1 MKKELVSLILAGFLL
16 FTLPSV
22 GQNTKYPTKKVNG
35 IEYYIYKVQVS
46 EGLFAIGRKF
56 DLAPDDIAKANP
68 YIKNGL
74 KAGEEILIPVHHSS
88 EKKAQAE
95 TKSTPKF
102 IEHKVAKKQ
111 TLFAISRLYNVSQE
125 DIVKYNPIVQNGF
138 KEGLILKI
146 PVAVKDTKPA
156 AAKETIQVV
165 AKDTKAAVSKETK
178 PLVAEKAKPAASQLR
193 THIVKP
199 NETLFSISK
208 RYNVEIK
215 DVVKLNPGAEKTIE
229 VGSELKIPAL
239 VTKKTESTKATTTPR
254 LVPDTRLVSSK
265 QPTAKVTEKR
275 TIRLAFLLPFMLN
288 ESKRDTKLERFQN
301 FYGGALIAIQQAKQR
316 GISFEIYTFDTEAS
330 DERINEI
337 LANPELKTVDLIIG
351 PAFTSQV
358 SFVTDFA
365 KENKINTLIP
375 FSSKVTDIDSNPYLF
390 QFNPGIDS
398 EIKYLTEL
406 VNGKYKY
413 AHIVFADIQG
423 VSSSD
428 DDKVN
433 ADALRKQLQKSKRT
447 FSKLELT
454 SAGNTSFA
462 NVLKKTGKNLV
473 IFNTDKYSSAAPYIN
488 ALKQSAGNADYSI
501 LKPYSWKLQTEK
513 MPKSIFI
520 SPFMTNQNAESVYM
534 FEQQFDQ
541 YYGRDASK
549 DTPRYDLLGYD
560 LTNYFV
566 TLIQRYGNK
575 FGTKISA
582 AGSINGIQSQPLF
595 ERSSTGSGF
604 INQRVYVGEDKAQ

>member
-35 IEYYIYKVQVS
+35 IEYYIYTVQVS

-239 VTKKTESTKATTTPR
+239 VTKKS
-254 LVPDTRLVSSK
+254 
-265 QPTAKVTEKR
+265 
-275 TIRLAFLLPFMLN
+275 
-288 ESKRDTKLERFQN
+288 
-301 FYGGALIAIQQAKQR
+301 
-316 GISFEIYTFDTEAS
+316 
-330 DERINEI
+330 
-337 LANPELKTVDLIIG
+337 
-351 PAFTSQV
+351 
-358 SFVTDFA
+358 
-365 KENKINTLIP
+365 
-375 FSSKVTDIDSNPYLF
+375 
-390 QFNPGIDS
+390 
-398 EIKYLTEL
+398 
-406 VNGKYKY
+406 
-413 AHIVFADIQG
+413 
-423 VSSSD
+423 
-428 DDKVN
+428 
-433 ADALRKQLQKSKRT
+433 RKH
-447 FSKLELT
+447 
-454 SAGNTSFA
+454 
-462 NVLKKTGKNLV
+462 
-473 IFNTDKYSSAAPYIN
+473 
-488 ALKQSAGNADYSI
+488 
-501 LKPYSWKLQTEK
+501 
-513 MPKSIFI
+513 
-520 SPFMTNQNAESVYM
+520 
-534 FEQQFDQ
+534 
-541 YYGRDASK
+541 
-549 DTPRYDLLGYD
+549 
-560 LTNYFV
+560 
-566 TLIQRYGNK
+566 
-575 FGTKISA
+575 
-582 AGSINGIQSQPLF
+582 
-595 ERSSTGSGF
+595 
-604 INQRVYVGEDKAQ
+604 